1 MEKEKKNSPCD
12 ETHDLLSQQS
22 SWISY
27 GSSKHNHHAVHY
39 IPSTYAS

>member
-1 MEKEKKNSPCD
+1 MEKKKKNSPCD

-22 SWISY
+22 SWIPY

>member
-12 ETHDLLSQQS
+12 ETHNLLSQQS
-22 SWISY
+22 SCMSY
-27 GSSKHNHHAVHY
+27 GNSKHNHHVVHY